1 MEYQKRRK
9 KYAKNTQKITPRKN
23 NIMQNVLKPFLVKSL
38 IKQTI
43 IKSTNKIAKRQNQ
56 FC

>member
-1 MEYQKRRK
+1 MQTKYQKRRK
-9 KYAKNTQKITPRKN
+9 NYAKITLRKN

-38 IKQTI
+38 IKQVI
-43 IKSTNKIAKRQNQ
+43 LKSINKIAKRQNQ